1 MSSFSGGPDLGDIF
15 GLDRDVERAYR
26 AWQTWRLTL
35 RADPEAHADED
46 VFLLSSHR
54 RVATKSLF
62 DGLAAQADPA
72 GAHEGLRR
80 WIAFL
85 LQARNT
91 HDADVSLAREAA
103 SRETPVQNL
112 DEGRRVSYREAWR
125 GVVGET
131 ARGKAIAW
139 FDAAAARG
147 PAMAAPRRERR
158 ARREEVLRR
167 LGLEGESAL
176 VPKELSVQGALAE
189 AILAATHDLADAFLR
204 DERKQEGADAPHP
217 VDAIRIA
224 LARGAR
230 EGWPA
235 RLSPRWL
242 HELFGGWLTGAARFE
257 LGPLPA
263 AISGASFVRALEIF
277 GQSFRRTSFETRPTL
292 PFALR
297 SDPHFVDVHR
307 TGALTASLA
316 ASPPFQR
323 RALGLGKDGA
333 LLQARTLGK
342 TLLFTLRLNAA
353 RVLLGAPTADGATW
367 DDVTARLFGAP
378 AARSLA
384 GAWPECR
391 DDEGARLVGSAT
403 VLPWLRTLVDEFD
416 EDWFFNPRAFEALR
430 ARTLYPARAW
440 TEGEAV
446 DPSQTAR
453 DIGRHF
459 EELFG

>member
-1 MSSFSGGPDLGDIF
+1 MSSFSGGPPDLGDIF
-15 GLDRDVERAYR
+15 GIDRDVEHAYR
-26 AWQTWRLTL
+26 AWQTWRIAL

-62 DGLAAQADPA
+62 DGLAAQVDPA

-80 WIAFL
+80 WVAFL

-91 HDADVSLAREAA
+91 HDSDVTLAREAA
-103 SRETPVQNL
+103 LRE
-112 DEGRRVSYREAWR
+112 DDGRRVSYREAWR
-125 GVVGET
+125 AVVHET
-131 ARGKAIAW
+131 ARGKAITA
-139 FDAAAARG
+139 FDAAAERG
-147 PAMAAPRRERR
+147 PAIAAPLRERR

-167 LGLEGESAL
+167 LGLEGEL
-176 VPKELSVQGALAE
+176 LPKELALQGALAE

-204 DERKQEGADAPHP
+204 EERKHEGAAAPHP

-224 LARGAR
+224 LARSAR
-230 EGWPA
+230 EGWPS
-235 RLSPRWL
+235 RLAPRWL

-257 LGPLPA
+257 LGPLPP

-277 GQSFRRTSFETRPTL
+277 GQSFRRASFETRSTL

-297 SDPHFVDVHR
+297 TDPHFVDAHR

-316 ASPPFQR
+316 ASPVFQR
-323 RALGLGKDGA
+323 RALGLGKDAA

-342 TLLFTLRLNAA
+342 TLLFTLRLSAA
-353 RVLLGAPTADGATW
+353 RVLLGAARADAAAW

-384 GAWPECR
+384 GAWPESR
-391 DDEGARLVGSAT
+391 DDEGARFVGVAT
-403 VLPWLRTLVDEFD
+403 VLPWARSLVDEFD

-440 TEGEAV
+440 TEGEALE
-446 DPSQTAR
+446 PSQTAR

>member
-1 MSSFSGGPDLGDIF
+1 MSAFSGGLPDLGDIF

-26 AWQTWRLTL
+26 AWQTWHLAL

-46 VFLLSSHR
+46 VFLLTSHR

-80 WIAFL
+80 WVALL

-91 HDADVSLAREAA
+91 HDADVTLAREAA
-103 SRETPVQNL
+103 LRE
-112 DEGRRVSYREAWR
+112 DDGRRPSYREAWR
-125 GVVGET
+125 SVVHET
-131 ARGKAIAW
+131 ARGKAITA
-139 FDAAAARG
+139 FEAAVVRG
-147 PAMAAPRRERR
+147 PAIAAPLRERR

-176 VPKELSVQGALAE
+176 EPKELAGQRALAE

-204 DERKQEGADAPHP
+204 EERKNEGAAAPHP

-224 LARGAR
+224 LGRAAR

-263 AISGASFVRALEIF
+263 AISGASFVRALETF
-277 GQSFRRTSFETRPTL
+277 GQSFRRASFETRSTL

-297 SDPHFVDVHR
+297 TDPHFVDVYR

-316 ASPPFQR
+316 ASPIFQR
-323 RALGLGKDGA
+323 RALGLGKDSA
-333 LLQARTLGK
+333 LLQARILGK
-342 TLLFTLRLNAA
+342 TLLFTLRLTAA
-353 RVLLGAPTADGATW
+353 RVLLAGADGAIW

-378 AARSLA
+378 APRALA
-384 GAWPECR
+384 GAWPESR
-391 DDEGARLVGSAT
+391 VDEGARLVGAGT
-403 VLPWLRTLVDEFD
+403 VLPWTRSLVDEFD
-416 EDWFFNPRAFEALR
+416 EDWFSNPRAFEALR

-440 TEGEAV
+440 TEGETW
-446 DPSQTAR
+446 DPAQTAR